1 MKRSDIPQ
9 VVGASLMAAGLTLA
23 PLTIPASA
31 QSNSSPQANTTSS
44 TDNAPRDSNRDN
56 DHRDWGWLGL
66 IGLAGL
72 AGLAKGQRS
81 EPRSNPTAYHDPNVR

>member
-1 MKRSDIPQ
+1 MKRSNISQ
-9 VVGASLMAAGLTLA
+9 VVGASLMAGGLTLA

-31 QSNSSPQANTTSS
+31 QSNSSPNTNTTLS
-44 TDNAPRDSNRDN
+44 TDNTPRDSNRDN

-72 AGLAKGQRS
+72 AGLAKGKSS
-81 EPRSNPTAYHDPNVR
+81 EPATYRDPNVNR